1 MVIDTSALCAVL
13 FGEPDSPSFIDA
25 LAKPGRKIMSA
36 LTRLESSIVIE
47 ARKGESGA
55 RALAGLLAA
64 TGTEVIAFDAGQA
77 EIALDAWR
85 RYGKGRHPAALN
97 MGDCASYALAMLVND
112 TLLFKGTGFALTDVA
127 PEIRPDRCLEA
138 VLESRLV
145 HEDF

>member
-13 FGEPDSPSFIDA
+13 FGEPDGPSFIDA

-97 MGDCASYALAMLVND
+97 RGDCASYALAMLVND

-127 PEIRPDRCLEA
+127 PEIHTDR
-138 VLESRLV
+138 
-145 HEDF
+145 